1 MRENRKRILDIKTGN
16 GMIVHVEEESD
27 VLCGMRTN
35 QRRHKA
41 NEDDMTYTV
50 DMGGGGMFPT
60 KLSCETSPI
69 KICRGRKLLMKGF
82 SIE

>member
-1 MRENRKRILDIKTGN
+1 MRKNRKRIFDIKAGN
-16 GMIVHVEEESD
+16 GMMVHVEEESD

-50 DMGGGGMFPT
+50 DRGGGMCPA
-60 KLSCETSPI
+60 KLSCPWM
-69 KICRGRKLLMKGF
+69 KRGQT
-82 SIE
+82 

>member
-50 DMGGGGMFPT
+50 DMGGGGMCPT
-60 KLSCETSPI
+60 KLSWPWM
-69 KICRGRKLLMKGF
+69 KRGQT
-82 SIE
+82 

>member
-50 DMGGGGMFPT
+50 DMGGGGHV
-60 KLSCETSPI
+60 SN
-69 KICRGRKLLMKGF
+69 KIVLALDEKG
-82 SIE
+82 SDISNSHCCI

>member
-50 DMGGGGMFPT
+50 GRGGEGECVQQNCLG
-60 KLSCETSPI
+60 L
-69 KICRGRKLLMKGF
+69 G
-82 SIE
+82 

>member
-35 QRRHKA
+35 QRRHIA
-41 NEDDMTYTV
+41 NEDDMTYPV
-50 DMGGGGMFPT
+50 EWG
-60 KLSCETSPI
+60 
-69 KICRGRKLLMKGF
+69 
-82 SIE
+82 

>member
-50 DMGGGGMFPT
+50 DMGAV
-60 KLSCETSPI
+60 SN
-69 KICRGRKLLMKGF
+69 KIVLALDEKG
-82 SIE
+82 SDISNSHWCI

>member
-1 MRENRKRILDIKTGN
+1 MRKNRKRILDIKTGN

-35 QRRHKA
+35 QRRHIA

-50 DMGGGGMFPT
+50 EWG
-60 KLSCETSPI
+60 
-69 KICRGRKLLMKGF
+69 
-82 SIE
+82 

>member
-27 VLCGMRTN
+27 VICGMHKN

-41 NEDDMTYTV
+41 NENDMTYTV
-50 DMGGGGMFPT
+50 DIGPT
-60 KLSCETSPI
+60 KLS
-69 KICRGRKLLMKGF
+69 
-82 SIE
+82 

>member
-1 MRENRKRILDIKTGN
+1 M
-16 GMIVHVEEESD
+16 MVHVEEESD

-50 DMGGGGMFPT
+50 DIGGACV
-60 KLSCETSPI
+60 K
-69 KICRGRKLLMKGF
+69 RGHIVKQFVRKSYLLCQITAALYSALRYF
-82 SIE
+82 

>member
-16 GMIVHVEEESD
+16 GMIAHVEEESD

-41 NEDDMTYTV
+41 NEDNMTYTI
-50 DMGGGGMFPT
+50 DMWRGVHV
-60 KLSCETSPI
+60 SN
-69 KICRGRKLLMKGF
+69 KIVLALDEKG
-82 SIE
+82 SDISNSHWCI